1 MFLIPQL
8 RNILNLPERV
18 RNPCGPVANPTPS
31 QHPRLY
37 SGITRAAILALALV
51 LVPAVA
57 LAGEIIPGPATAD
70 VVRVYDG
77 DTLTVDAHPWP
88 QITVRTSVRVDGVD
102 APEIRGKCDSE
113 KAMAREARELARE
126 TAGATR
132 WTAPTRP
139 LSTPAVYSSMETKTT
154 RFCSSLTPSGVST

>member
-1 MFLIPQL
+1 M
-8 RNILNLPERV
+8 
-18 RNPCGPVANPTPS
+18 
-31 QHPRLY
+31 
-37 SGITRAAILALALV
+37 TRAAILALALV

-57 LAGEIIPGPATAD
+57 LAGEIIPGPVTAD
-70 VVRVYDG
+70 VVSVYDG

-88 QITVRTSVRVDGVD
+88 QITVRTSVRVDGID

-126 TAGATR
+126 TVSATR
-132 WTAPTRP
+132 RTAPTRP
-139 LSTPAVYSSMETKTT
+139 LSTPAVYSSMETMTT